1 MGTDYVHGY
10 TPAET
15 RRLADQAGTL
25 AELLHGG
32 TTYPA
37 GSRVL
42 EVGCGVGAQTEHL
55 VARSPGAW
63 IVAVDLSEDS
73 LALARSR
80 VPGVEWHRADL
91 HDRPFA
97 ASDFEHL

>member
-1 MGTDYVHGY
+1 MSRWRKSDPGFMDRSSGSVVALFTRPLWQRGEGMTTSYVHGY
-10 TPAET
+10 TPRET
-15 RRLADQAGTL
+15 RRLTDQAGTL

-63 IVAVDLSEDS
+63 IVA
-73 LALARSR
+73 
-80 VPGVEWHRADL
+80 
-91 HDRPFA
+91 
-97 ASDFEHL
+97 